1 MKFIKKYRTM
11 KTFVR
16 ISIIAVFLVFAA
28 AATQAQRVVKGT
40 VYREGKPGAG
50 ITVELHRGGSMMTS
64 FDGQYELTGDAKSK
78 WIRFTFL
85 NESKRVDLPADTDA
99 PFDYA
104 FDGNLPEDENKEVTS
119 GDVVLKT
126 AEELIRDQD
135 RDFMNELTLYNEFYK
150 QENYKSAFPHW
161 EKIYHKYPKST
172 LNLYIHGAN
181 IYEKFIEE
189 AATEEEKDKF
199 VDDLMKMY
207 DQRLKHFGDKGYVLG
222 RKANHWLKFKLDSE
236 KEQDN
241 GTLSE
246 ILKKGYDWLS
256 ESMTERGNESELPVV
271 VLLMQTTS
279 SLFKLGELPKETV
292 VKNYDICNNALNAR
306 IEASTDAEETKSI
319 TEIQAY
325 LEDIFGKSGAADCE
339 ALVNIFTPQY
349 QENQSD
355 IEFIKNMLRRL
366 GSANCDETALFSD
379 ATEKLYEL
387 EPSAEAAFNM
397 ARRFVKRDDAER
409 AKNYYQQA
417 IEQETD
423 KERLAKYYYEY
434 ALFIF
439 AKEHALQEARNL
451 AKKALE
457 ARPNYCE
464 ALVLIG
470 DIYAAS
476 SRSFGQDDFDKSSV
490 FWIAVDYY
498 ERARSNPDCAVDASK
513 KANDYRKYFPSK
525 EEAFFRSLQEGQT
538 YKVGGWINENTK
550 IRF

>member
-1 MKFIKKYRTM
+1 M

-16 ISIIAVFLVFAA
+16 ISLLSAFLVLAA
-28 AATQAQRVVKGT
+28 ASTQAQRVVKGT
-40 VYREGKPGAG
+40 VYREGKPAAG

-64 FDGQYELTGDAKSK
+64 FDGKYELTGDAKSK

-85 NESKRVDLPADTDA
+85 NESKRVDLPEDTNA

-104 FDGNLPEDENKEVTS
+104 FDGTLPGEDDNEVAS
-119 GDVVLKT
+119 GDVILKS
-126 AEELIRDQD
+126 AEELIRDQN

-150 QENYKSAFPHW
+150 QNNYKAALPHW
-161 EKIYHKYPKST
+161 KIIYRKYPKST
-172 LNLYIHGAN
+172 LNIYIHGAN

-189 AATEEEKDKF
+189 AATPEEKNKYI
-199 VDDLMKMY
+199 DDLMKMY
-207 DQRLKHFGDKGYVLG
+207 DQRIKHFGDKGYVLG
-222 RKANHWLKFKLDSE
+222 RKANHWLKYKMEME
-236 KEQDN
+236 KDQDN
-241 GTLSE
+241 GTLTE
-246 ILKKGYDWLS
+246 ILKKGYDWLN
-256 ESMTERGNESELPVV
+256 ESMAERGNDSELPVI
-271 VLLMQTTS
+271 VLLMQTSS

-292 VKNYDICNNALNAR
+292 VKNYDICNNALNSKL
-306 IEASTDAEETKSI
+306 EGNTDAEETKNI
-319 TEIQAY
+319 AEIQGY

-349 QENQSD
+349 EENQND
-355 IEFIKNMLRRL
+355 IEFIKSMLRRL
-366 GSANCDETALFSD
+366 GSANCDETSLFSD

-397 ARRFVKRDDAER
+397 ARRFLRRDDAER

-423 KERLAKYYYEY
+423 KERLSKYYYEY

-457 ARPNYCE
+457 AKSNFCE
-464 ALVLIG
+464 ALMLVG

-476 SRSFGQDDFDKSSV
+476 SRNFGQDDFEKSSV

-498 ERARSNPDCAVDASK
+498 ERARSNPDCAVEASR